1 MPQYGQR
8 KPCDEIAFVVR
19 DITVDEPALEE
30 LAKLRVLSTPATLID
45 RNLVVGFNL
54 KQLAE
59 RHNLS
64 D

>member
-1 MPQYGQR
+1 M
-8 KPCDEIAFVVR
+8 R

-30 LAKLRVLSTPATLID
+30 LVKLRVLSTPATLID

-59 RHNLS
+59 LHNVS
-64 D
+64 E